1 MKYQVAQ
8 SAASLGEE
16 IAQTVVELVHEK
28 PDCVFGWPSGRTT
41 LPVLAAIK
49 RMPQLDL
56 SRAVVVMMDDYAW
69 RREGSFVNCDP
80 EAHYSC
86 HRWIQ
91 EAWGAAVAPA
101 HQPKFLVP
109 SASEPA
115 AYEKQIV
122 GLGGVDLFL
131 VGLGTTDGHVA
142 FNPPGTPADSETR
155 VVELA
160 ESTRIDNLQTFS
172 HFRAMNEVPRYGVT
186 VGLKTILS
194 ARRILSLAHGEHK
207 ADVVRRTL
215 QAGRFIPELPS
226 TCLYLKDDCHLHV
239 SDLGEEIS

>member
-1 MKYQVAQ
+1 MRYQVAE
-8 SAASLGEE
+8 STTALGEG
-16 IAQTVVELVHEK
+16 IAQTVAELVREK
-28 PDCVFGWPSGRTT
+28 PDCVLGWPSGRTT

-69 RREGSFVNCDP
+69 GSDDGFVNCDP

-86 HRWIQ
+86 YRWIQ
-91 EAWGAAVAPA
+91 EEWGAAIAPVR
-101 HQPKFLVP
+101 QPRFLVP
-109 SASEPA
+109 SASDPA

-122 GLGGVDLFL
+122 ELGGVDLFL

-142 FNPPGTPADSETR
+142 FNPPGTSVDSETR

-160 ESTRIDNLQTFS
+160 ETTRLDNLQTFP
-172 HFRAMNEVPRYGVT
+172 HFRALDEIPRYGVT
-186 VGLKTILS
+186 VGLKTILG
-194 ARRILSLAHGEHK
+194 ARRVFALAHGEHK

-215 QAGRFIPELPS
+215 QAGRFIPKLPS
-226 TCLYLKDDCHLHV
+226 TCLYLKDDCDLHV